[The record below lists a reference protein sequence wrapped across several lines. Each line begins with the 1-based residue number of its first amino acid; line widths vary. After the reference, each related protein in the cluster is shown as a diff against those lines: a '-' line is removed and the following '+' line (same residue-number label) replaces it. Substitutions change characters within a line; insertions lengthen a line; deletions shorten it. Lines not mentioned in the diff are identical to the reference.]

1 MLNPMCW
8 ATSGISAALSTG
20 TSTSALQ
27 PDELLV
33 LFIPFGPSSVT
44 QTQTQPAENAMCH
57 GPGRMPSMS
66 SPVLG
71 FAVLLTEHRCHY
83 TSQICLDIFMIYWP
97 PFKKQ

>member
-8 ATSGISAALSTG
+8 ATSSISVVSAAG

-33 LFIPFGPSSVT
+33 LFILFGPSSVT
-44 QTQTQPAENAMCH
+44 QTQTRPTENAMCH

-71 FAVLLTEHRCHY
+71 FAVLLNEHRCHY
-83 TSQICLDIFMIYWP
+83 TSQICLGIFMIC
-97 PFKKQ
+97 